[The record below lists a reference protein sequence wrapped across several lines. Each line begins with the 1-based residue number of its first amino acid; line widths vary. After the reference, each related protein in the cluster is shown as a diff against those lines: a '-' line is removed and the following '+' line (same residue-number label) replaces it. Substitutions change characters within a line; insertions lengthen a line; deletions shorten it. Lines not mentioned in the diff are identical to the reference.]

1 MITFKD
7 FTKQENKIV
16 NEFLLEA
23 IPYFETINKTELFNE
38 FINLLNQMKNEKNI
52 KNCNVHA
59 TIISSKL

>member
-52 KNCNVHA
+52 KNCNVDA